1 MDSANELDGL
11 KAEKKQAKSDLRM
24 ISACVSENLYTAFGY
39 VDEMEELDY
48 GAEDVLP
55 TMYDYHKRDIAEE
68 FGIVESMDKV
78 VVDMAKTE
86 EDAAGIPEECCVAE
100 AVFTDV
106 STDNMLEKLTTEQ
119 ALYEDFGE
127 ELMQSFHNNHNDDD
141 LDYIEAGNSFE
152 LPADT
157 DKTEYNTESYEVF
170 EDTPDVSEKMAED
183 VAENDRIGIDVSIT
197 DDDIAK
203 TAELTVEEQAE
214 QIATAIQKYYK
225 SYDYLS
231 VENKARLFDFG
242 IDDNSYNLQLHAG
255 VLRKLGIHRYGS
267 DIFEDYQSIY
277 GETMKKAEKQKSE
290 YECGYEDKKWERG
303 RGR

>member
-1 MDSANELDGL
+1 MDSTNKLDKL
-11 KAEKKQAKSDLRM
+11 KTEKKQAKSDIRM

-48 GAEDVLP
+48 GVEDVLP

-68 FGIVESMDKV
+68 FNIVESTDRV
-78 VVDMAKTE
+78 VVDTAKTE
-86 EDAAGIPEECCVAE
+86 EDAVGISEDCRVVE
-100 AVFTDV
+100 AVFADT
-106 STDNMLEKLTTEQ
+106 STDNMIEKLITEQ
-119 ALYEDFGE
+119 SLYEDFGE

-141 LDYIEAGNSFE
+141 LGYIEAGNSFE
-152 LPADT
+152 LPTDT
-157 DKTEYNTESYEVF
+157 DKREYNTESYEVF

-183 VAENDRIGIDVSIT
+183 VAENGRIGIDVSIT
-197 DDDIAK
+197 DDDIVE

-225 SYDYLS
+225 PYDYLS
-231 VENKARLFDFG
+231 VENKARLFNFR

-255 VLRKLGIHRYGS
+255 VLRKLGIHMYGG

-290 YECGYEDKKWERG
+290 YECGYDDKKWERS
-303 RGR
+303 R